1 MSKSA
6 PSRMKKDD
14 LVAELLEY
22 GYTHDDLMK
31 MKRRRLAQLVS
42 ENRQG
47 RVAADAMATATASEE
62 PDDTGPTAKG
72 ESNMALEPAAD
83 GNVGDGPELPEM
95 TAPGWAQYVLGQFAD
110 DELDEQNPR
119 VEGLRR
125 VAELLLG
132 EIVEEEC
139 DLIQCPDPAN
149 GMRASVKARITFLK
163 DGLTKAFTGL
173 ADAGPDNCT
182 DEFGRFPVAMAETRA
197 KGRAFRAALRLR
209 RVVAAEE
216 VAGMPL
222 DGESLD
228 EQAVQV
234 GQVNI
239 ISMLAERQK
248 VAIPALLK
256 HLGIE
261 KGNVKKLTRAEG
273 LLVAKTLNEMRES
286 GEVPEGLRRK
296 D

>member
-31 MKRRRLAQLVS
+31 AKRRRLAQLVT

-47 RVAADAMATATASEE
+47 RVATDAMATATASEE
-62 PDDTGPTAKG
+62 PDGTAPTAKG
-72 ESNMALEPAAD
+72 DSNTALEPAAS
-83 GNVGDGPELPEM
+83 GDADDERDPPEI
-95 TAPGWAQYVLGQFAD
+95 TAAGWAQYVLGQFAD

-149 GMRASVKARITFLK
+149 GMRASVKARITFAR
-163 DGLTKAFTGL
+163 DGLSKTFTGL

-216 VAGMPL
+216 VAGMLL

-228 EQAVQV
+228 EQAIQV

-256 HLGIE
+256 HLGID
-261 KGNVKKLTRAEG
+261 KGDLRKLTRSEG
-273 LLVAKTLNEMRES
+273 MLVAKTLNEMREN
-286 GEVPEGLRRK
+286 GEMPEGLRRK
-296 D
+296 E

>member
-1 MSKSA
+1 MSKSP
-6 PSRMKKDD
+6 PSRMKKHE

-31 MKRRRLAQLVS
+31 VKRPRLAKLVA
-42 ENRQG
+42 ENRRG
-47 RVAADAMATATASEE
+47 AAAGHAMATAEESDEGASLSPGGAASESGSDSQ
-62 PDDTGPTAKG
+62 PDDRRH
-72 ESNMALEPAAD
+72 
-83 GNVGDGPELPEM
+83 VPEM
-95 TAPGWAQYVLGQFAD
+95 TDPGWAQFVLGQFAD
-110 DELDEQNPR
+110 DELDERNPR

-139 DLIQCPDPAN
+139 DLIQAPCAEN
-149 GMRASVKARITFLK
+149 GMRASAKARVTFHK
-163 DGLTKAFTGL
+163 DGLSKTFTGL

-216 VAGMPL
+216 VAGMLL

-228 EQAVQV
+228 NHAIQV

-248 VAIPALLK
+248 ISIPALLK
-256 HLGIE
+256 HVGIE
-261 KGNVKKLTRAEG
+261 EGDLKKLTRAEG
-273 LLVAKTLNEMRES
+273 LLVAKSLNDLRE
-286 GEVPEGLRRK
+286 GGAIPEGLERN

>member
-1 MSKSA
+1 M
-6 PSRMKKDD
+6 MI
-14 LVAELLEY
+14 L
-22 GYTHDDLMK
+22 
-31 MKRRRLAQLVS
+31 
-42 ENRQG
+42 
-47 RVAADAMATATASEE
+47 
-62 PDDTGPTAKG
+62 
-72 ESNMALEPAAD
+72 
-83 GNVGDGPELPEM
+83 NVK
-95 TAPGWAQYVLGQFAD
+95 TCQK
-110 DELDEQNPR
+110 NPR
-119 VEGLRR
+119 K
-125 VAELLLG
+125 
-132 EIVEEEC
+132 
-139 DLIQCPDPAN
+139 QPN
-149 GMRASVKARITFLK
+149 RATGQDVWGKT
-163 DGLTKAFTGL
+163 FTGL
-173 ADAGPDNCT
+173 ADASPDNCT

-228 EQAVQV
+228 EQAIQV

-248 VAIPALLK
+248 VSIPALLK

-261 KGNVKKLTRAEG
+261 KGDLRKLTRAEG
-273 LLVAKTLNEMRES
+273 LFVAKNLNEMRES